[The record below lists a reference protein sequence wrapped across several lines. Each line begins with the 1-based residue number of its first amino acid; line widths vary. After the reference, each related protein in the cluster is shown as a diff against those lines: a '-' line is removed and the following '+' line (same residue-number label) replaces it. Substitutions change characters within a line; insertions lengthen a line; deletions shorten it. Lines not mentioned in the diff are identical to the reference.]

1 MRKPT
6 RKDLKNLVCMVLL
19 LIGAAIWIKF
29 IWGFSSQP
37 SDFPQDYLAA
47 KNLRIGSPIYFAP
60 STLVVD
66 EEIVIVGIENA
77 HPPFDAILFYPLS
90 FFSPNVSFIMWNI
103 INVFLYIG
111 LILIIFKYLKNKNID
126 YLPAFSILFLWY
138 PFISNVALGQLSI
151 LISILIIWGFIL
163 IESGK
168 ESKGAICFGFA
179 TLIKIFPGVLIFYFL
194 LVRKWLA
201 AVVMSATIIAGSIL
215 TWFVVGT
222 EDVLTF
228 VARVTP
234 ENSMKWVAFPM
245 NSSLAGFLLPL
256 VSETTAEGGSIW
268 GVPFIDLGAMGKT
281 FAMFSPFLMLV
292 MILVLLGKKMTT
304 NGDSESLFVVLLLSM
319 LLVSPLMW
327 WHMVIVTILPFGIL
341 YRDFCSGKRIPVIP
355 AVVSAVLLFLP
366 TATMVRSVHML
377 YHPNPVPWYVT
388 MSIKNAFYGTLILWI
403 IFWKR
408 FHGGS
413 HRGGIS

>member
-1 MRKPT
+1 
-6 RKDLKNLVCMVLL
+6 MVFL

-29 IWGFSSQP
+29 TWAFSSQTT
-37 SDFPQDYLAA
+37 DFQGDYLAA

-66 EEIVIVGIENA
+66 EEIVIVGVINA
-77 HPPFDAILFYPLS
+77 HPPIDAMLFYPLS
-90 FFSPNVSFIMWNI
+90 FFPFKVSFIMWNVI
-103 INVFLYIG
+103 SLFMYI
-111 LILIIFKYLKNKNID
+111 ILIVMMSKHFKLQRIE
-126 YLPAFSILFLWY
+126 YLPVFSILFLWY

-151 LISILIIWGFIL
+151 LLSFLIVWGFIL
-163 IESGK
+163 IINGK
-168 ESKGAICFGFA
+168 ESKGAICLGFA

-222 EDVLTF
+222 EDILAF

-268 GVPFIDLGAMGKT
+268 GVPFIDLGAMGKML
-281 FAMFSPFLMLV
+281 AMFAPFLMLL
-292 MILVLLGKKMTT
+292 MILVLLGKKLGT

-341 YRDFCSGKRIPVIP
+341 YRDFCLGRSIPVIP
-355 AVVSAVLLFLP
+355 AMVSAVLLFIP
-366 TATMVRSVHML
+366 TATMVRSVHLL
-377 YHPNPVPWYVT
+377 YHPHPVPWYVT
-388 MSIKNAFYGTLILWI
+388 MAIKNAFYGTLILWA
-403 IFWKR
+403 IFWRR
-408 FHGGS
+408 FHGNF
-413 HRGGIS
+413 HKGGNPCLS